1 MTTTIA
7 RKTDALGVYRL
18 ALWVNLLALAVVT
31 IHRSAWPLPD
41 SEYVH
46 RLVSYEHGL
55 IRRGLVG
62 EIYSWFTDLVP
73 PWAVRIEGFAAILA
87 ALALYATIFAR
98 TYRTRQLETLVLA
111 CFLFGSPLLF
121 KNFVGNLGKF
131 DVLGAIVA
139 MLAVLMPLRRSTWW
153 LIGGSSA
160 VLLFVHHVHAT
171 IYLPTIYGIL
181 AIRSIGAAG
190 RIDGHAMARI
200 AVSLVLLAALFAYLL
215 TATAAMVSP
224 DAFLEGLHARALQ
237 PVPARQVMM
246 WYSTIGEEFRQ
257 SLTMFPGHVRRAP
270 IYAALVLIHL
280 PLILFFA
287 RRIGALR
294 TRAPLAYCGYLAV
307 AAVVLAGFL
316 VTNVITF
323 DYARHLGNLA
333 LCFILI
339 SQAQIVVVDGPV
351 TDASDIEP
359 ANRLVM
365 AAVLAVAM
373 LPWVGVVYPIL

>member
-7 RKTDALGVYRL
+7 RRTEALGAYRL
-18 ALWVNLLALAVVT
+18 ALLVNFLALVVVLV
-31 IHRSAWPLPD
+31 HRSAWPLPD

-46 RLVSYEHGL
+46 RLVTYEHGL
-55 IRRGLVG
+55 IRRGLIG
-62 EIYSWFTDLVP
+62 EIYSWFADLVS
-73 PWAVRIEGFAAILA
+73 PWAVRIEGFAAIVV
-87 ALALYATIFAR
+87 ALVLYAAIFAR
-98 TYRTRQLETLVLA
+98 TYRAPPLETLVLA

-139 MLAVLMPLRRSTWW
+139 MLAVLLPLRRGTWW
-153 LIGGSSA
+153 LIGALSA
-160 VLLFVHHVHAT
+160 ALLFIHHVHAT

-190 RIDGHAMARI
+190 RIDGQAMARV
-200 AVSLVLLAALFAYLL
+200 ALSLALLAGLFAYLL
-215 TATAAMVSP
+215 TSTAAMVPP
-224 DAFLEGLHARALQ
+224 DEFLEALHARAMQ

-270 IYAALVLIHL
+270 IYAAIVLIHL
-280 PLILFFA
+280 PVILFLA
-287 RRIGALR
+287 RRIGALKVS
-294 TRAPLAYCGYLAV
+294 APLAYYGYLAI

-333 LCFILI
+333 LCFILLT
-339 SQAQIVVVDGPV
+339 QAQIVAVDGPV
-351 TDASDIEP
+351 TEASDIDP
-359 ANRLVM
+359 ANRYVM
-365 AAVLAVAM
+365 AAALAVAA